1 MAHRKG
7 TDCKGKVALIVGGTR
22 GIGRATVLE
31 LAAAGATVIP
41 AGRSIESAEAVAGEA
56 RALGVDAFGLAL
68 DVADPAASQRA
79 VDEVVSRCGRLDI
92 LIANAGISPY
102 WDRAE
107 NITPQMWDEVM
118 NVNLRGTFF
127 AVRAA
132 GKQMLKQKSGSI
144 VSISSVTAVFGV
156 ARGLPYVASKGGM
169 DSMTRSLAVEWAP
182 YVRVNGVA
190 PGFVAT
196 DMTHGMRQNEG
207 LKQSVIDLGLMGR
220 LAEPEEIAPTIV
232 LLASD
237 AGSFITGQTF
247 IVDGGMTAGR
257 DTSRS
262 SSRVASTTK
271 GNI

>member
-1 MAHRKG
+1 MAN
-7 TDCKGKVALIVGGTR
+7 CKGKVALVVGGTR
-22 GIGRATVLE
+22 GIGRASALE

-41 AGRSIESAEAVAGEA
+41 AGRLIEGAEAVAAEA
-56 RALGVDAFGLAL
+56 RVFGVEAFGLSL
-68 DVADPAASQRA
+68 DVGDPSASRRA
-79 VDEVVSRCGRLDI
+79 VDEVVSRCGKLDI

-107 NITPQMWDEVM
+107 NITPEMWDEVM
-118 NVNLRGTFF
+118 NVNLRGAFF
-127 AVRAA
+127 AVQAA
-132 GKQMLKQKSGSI
+132 GRQMLKQKSGSI

-156 ARGLPYVASKGGM
+156 SRGLPYVATKGGM

-196 DMTHGMRQNEG
+196 DMTHGMQQNEG
-207 LKQSVIDLGLMGR
+207 LKQSVIDMGLLGR
-220 LAEPEEIAPTIV
+220 LAEPEEIAPTVV

-247 IVDGGMTAGR
+247 IVDGGMAAGR
-257 DTSRS
+257 DSGRRTSRETS
-262 SSRVASTTK
+262 ITK
-271 GNI
+271 GNS

>member
-1 MAHRKG
+1 MAS
-7 TDCKGKVALIVGGTR
+7 CKGKVALVVGGTR
-22 GIGRATVLE
+22 GIGRATALE
-31 LAAAGATVIP
+31 LAAAGAAVIP
-41 AGRSIESAEAVAGEA
+41 AGRSIEAAEAVAAEA
-56 RALGVDAFGLAL
+56 RALGVDAFGLSL
-68 DVADPAASQRA
+68 DVADPASSQRA
-79 VDEVVSRCGRLDI
+79 IDEVVSRLGRLDI
-92 LIANAGISPY
+92 LVANAGISPY

-107 NITPQMWDEVM
+107 NITPQMWDDVM
-118 NVNLRGTFF
+118 NVNLRGVFF
-127 AVRAA
+127 AVQAA

-156 ARGLPYVASKGGM
+156 TRGLPYVASKGGM

-190 PGFVAT
+190 PGYVAT
-196 DMTHGMRQNEG
+196 EMTHGMRQNDG
-207 LKQSVIDLGLMGR
+207 LTQSVIDMGLLGR

-257 DTSRS
+257 SVGRRS
-262 SSRVASTTK
+262 PSQASTVK
-271 GNI
+271 GTS